1 MTDTT
6 RTTQQRLRSVLNSP
20 RVRTWALGLAGVW
33 LVLALLAYFI
43 APPLVKSLVT
53 DRLGQALGREV
64 AIESVSIHPLKLSAQ
79 VRGFSVRD
87 RAGEEQFGFE
97 ELQLNFSSLSIAQ
110 AGWVVDA
117 LQLKGPR
124 LALVRLTD
132 GRYNISDLLD
142 KWVSAR
148 DAQPSSPPRFSLNNI
163 QIQGGTIAFDD
174 RPKGA
179 RHTVQS
185 LAFDLPFISSMA
197 YKADVFVHP
206 RFSAVV
212 DGAPLTLEGQS
223 KPFAASHASTL
234 SLQLQA
240 LDLAQWQPY
249 LPADLPVRLKA
260 GRLSTAIHLGFSQRP
275 DGVYSADLSGTAQL
289 TGLAVT
295 EASGKPLVAVDKLS
309 LELQPSDPIQGQLTL
324 AQLALEGLNAG
335 QAQADSPLRVPKLLL
350 QQVQLDLPTHR
361 VVLDSVKATA
371 AQAHIVRTAQGS
383 IDWLSLPTAVT
394 PTAQATPTPRATEP
408 SQPWTTQIRQLT
420 LEDAGLRLEDRT
432 QSPAAMQSLEHIQL
446 SMDKLDFAP
455 GQKSTLTL
463 SATLNRS
470 GALKASGELQWQP
483 LATRL
488 QLETRALPV
497 APLQGYVAPYLN
509 VTLVQGQI
517 SNTGELDLQLE
528 QDKVQ
533 ARYKGALTLGNFL
546 AIDKANSADF
556 LKWKSL
562 YLGAI
567 DAQLEPMRLDIKE
580 IALSD
585 FYSRLILNKD
595 GRLNLADIVRT
606 PAPQDKAPSAA
617 QAAGSQAAPIR
628 IGKVTLQN
636 GQVNFSDYFVR
647 PNYSANMTRLGGSIQ
662 NLSSAADTVA
672 DLDLRGNYGRNAPVH
687 ISGRLNPLA
696 DKKFLD
702 LQADISSIDLVDFSP
717 YAGKYAGYAIDKGK
731 LSLNASYK
739 LQDRQLSADNRL
751 FIDQLTFGE
760 KVESPDATQ
769 LPVQLAI
776 ALLKNNRGEIDIN
789 LPISGSLD
797 DPQFSVGGLIF
808 KVIGNLIVKAVSA
821 PFTLLGSLFGG
832 GEELSTIA
840 FAPGRASLDGVAQ
853 QKLQA
858 LAKAMRE
865 REALKLEI
873 TASADPKA
881 DEEGLKRVALDR
893 AMQLEKRKDIASQA
907 RDGAS
912 SGDVTLAE
920 SEYNTYLAR
929 AYRQARFPKPR
940 NLIGLAKD
948 LPPAEMEKLM
958 LANQTVTDEDLR
970 TLATARAQATQSW
983 LVEQG
988 QVPLGR
994 IFLLPV
1000 KVNDGTGNAAEA
1012 ARNRVDFSLR

>member
-1 MTDTT
+1 
-6 RTTQQRLRSVLNSP
+6 
-20 RVRTWALGLAGVW
+20 
-33 LVLALLAYFI
+33 
-43 APPLVKSLVT
+43 
-53 DRLGQALGREV
+53 
-64 AIESVSIHPLKLSAQ
+64 
-79 VRGFSVRD
+79 
-87 RAGEEQFGFE
+87 
-97 ELQLNFSSLSIAQ
+97 
-110 AGWVVDA
+110 
-117 LQLKGPR
+117 
-124 LALVRLTD
+124 
-132 GRYNISDLLD
+132 
-142 KWVSAR
+142 
-148 DAQPSSPPRFSLNNI
+148 
-163 QIQGGTIAFDD
+163 
-174 RPKGA
+174 
-179 RHTVQS
+179 
-185 LAFDLPFISSMA
+185 
-197 YKADVFVHP
+197 
-206 RFSAVV
+206 
-212 DGAPLTLEGQS
+212 
-223 KPFAASHASTL
+223 
-234 SLQLQA
+234 
-240 LDLAQWQPY
+240 
-249 LPADLPVRLKA
+249 
-260 GRLSTAIHLGFSQRP
+260 
-275 DGVYSADLSGTAQL
+275 
-289 TGLAVT
+289 
-295 EASGKPLVAVDKLS
+295 
-309 LELQPSDPIQGQLTL
+309 
-324 AQLALEGLNAG
+324 
-335 QAQADSPLRVPKLLL
+335 
-350 QQVQLDLPTHR
+350 
-361 VVLDSVKATA
+361 
-371 AQAHIVRTAQGS
+371 
-383 IDWLSLPTAVT
+383 
-394 PTAQATPTPRATEP
+394 
-408 SQPWTTQIRQLT
+408 
-420 LEDAGLRLEDRT
+420 
-432 QSPAAMQSLEHIQL
+432 MQSLEHIQL
-446 SMDKLDFAP
+446 NMDKLDFAP
-455 GQKSTLTL
+455 GQKSRLTL

-509 VTLVQGQI
+509 VALVQGQI

-617 QAAGSQAAPIR
+617 QAAGSQAATPIR

-840 FAPGRASLDGVAQ
+840 FAPGRASLDAAAQ

-912 SGDVTLAE
+912 SGDVILAE
-920 SEYNTYLAR
+920 GEYNTYLAR

-1000 KVNDGTGNAAEA
+1000 KVNDGTVNAEDA